1 MCNNQEANRFF
12 SNSAVNERTIRE
24 IYLKGYE
31 IAVKEG
37 GADSVMTSYGAV
49 NEICVKKPVLL
60 RS

>member
-24 IYLKGYE
+24 IYLKGF
-31 IAVKEG
+31 
-37 GADSVMTSYGAV
+37 
-49 NEICVKKPVLL
+49 EICVKKPVLL